1 MAFELK
7 QSMKLVQQLVMTPQL
22 QQAIKLLQLS
32 RLELVNLTT
41 QELQE
46 NPLLEESSVVDM
58 EKSLLEV
65 DAGER
70 QVERG
75 PEEVKGGLEGVK
87 DINWDEYMQNYE
99 YYPRPISPKEEP
111 GRGLEATLTKKTS
124 LVDHLVWQLRLSRL
138 SETELEAA
146 DMIVGNLNDD
156 GYLDCSIEEIAQACG
171 MEVPFLESVLTQ
183 VQELDPPGVAARNLQ
198 ECLVLQARRLGV
210 GNTIVEAIL
219 RDHIRELEKRRY
231 DIIAKKLG
239 ETLENVHA
247 AVQIITNFDPKPGRV
262 YTGEEPLYIIPDVY
276 VYKVDDEY
284 VVVLNEDGLPKLRI
298 NGYYRNILSRRE
310 MAGNDTRE
318 YIQDKLRSAAWL
330 IKSIHQRQRT
340 IYKVACSIVNFQ
352 KEFLDK
358 GISCLKP
365 LVLRDVAEDIDMHES
380 TISRVT
386 TNKYMHTP
394 QGILEMKYFFKSSIT
409 QRAGE
414 KISSET
420 IKEKIRQIIAQE
432 DPKRPVSDQEV
443 VSILR
448 ASDVDIARRTVA
460 KYRESLGI
468 LPSMKRKK
476 MF

>member
-32 RLELVNLTT
+32 RLELVNLAS

-46 NPLLEESSVVDM
+46 NPVLEESSLEDM
-58 EKSLLEV
+58 EKSLLEK
-65 DAGER
+65 DPDKQKDG
-70 QVERG
+70 G
-75 PEEVKGGLEGVK
+75 PEEIKGELEGVK

-99 YYPRPISPKEEP
+99 YYPRPMPPKEDP
-111 GRGLEATLTKKTS
+111 GRGYEATLTKKTS
-124 LVDHLVWQLRLSRL
+124 LVDHLVWQLRLSPL
-138 SETELEAA
+138 AEGEVEAA
-146 DMIVGNLNDD
+146 EMILGNLNED
-156 GYLDCSIEEIAQACG
+156 GYLDCAVEEIAHACG
-171 MEVPFLESVLTQ
+171 MEVPFIEQVLAR
-183 VQELDPPGVAARNLQ
+183 VQEFDPPGVAARDLQ
-198 ECLVLQARRLGV
+198 ECLVLQAKRFGI
-210 GNTIVEAIL
+210 GNTMVEAIL
-219 RDHIRELEKRRY
+219 KDHMRELEKRRY
-231 DIIAKKLG
+231 DLIAKKLG
-239 ETLENVHA
+239 EDLDDVLS
-247 AVQIITNFDPKPGRV
+247 AVRVITNLDPRPGSA
-262 YTGEEPLYIIPDVY
+262 YSGEEPLYIIPDVY

-298 NGYYRNILSRRE
+298 SGYYKNILSKRDLS
-310 MAGNDTRE
+310 GTDTKE

-409 QRAGE
+409 QRAGA

-420 IKEKIRQIIAQE
+420 IKERIRQIIAQE
-432 DPKRPVSDQEV
+432 DPQKPISDQEI
-443 VSILR
+443 VSILKS
-448 ASDVDIARRTVA
+448 SDVDIARRTVA

-468 LPSMKRKK
+468 MPSMRRKK
-476 MF
+476 VL

>member
-1 MAFELK
+1 
-7 QSMKLVQQLVMTPQL
+7 MKLVQQLVMTPQL

-32 RLELVNLTT
+32 RLELVNLAS

-46 NPLLEESSVVDM
+46 NPLLEESSLVDL
-58 EKSLLEV
+58 EKSSLEA
-65 DAGER
+65 DER
-70 QVERG
+70 EDQKQE
-75 PEEVKGGLEGVK
+75 PEEVKGELEGVQ
-87 DINWDEYMQNYE
+87 DINWEEYMENYE
-99 YYPRPISPKEEP
+99 YYPRPLPPKEDP
-111 GRGLEATLTKKTS
+111 GRGVEATLTKKTS

-138 SETELEAA
+138 SEVEVEAA
-146 DMIVGNLNDD
+146 EMIVGNLNDD
-156 GYLDCSIEEIAQACG
+156 GYLDCSVEEISHACG
-171 MEVPFLESVLTQ
+171 MEMPFVEQVLTR
-183 VQELDPPGVAARNLQ
+183 VQELDPPGVAARDLQ
-198 ECLVLQARRLGV
+198 ECLLLQAKRFGV
-210 GNTIVEAIL
+210 GNTMVEAIL
-219 RDHIRELEKRRY
+219 NDHMKELEKRRY
-231 DIIAKKLG
+231 DLIAKKLG
-239 ETLENVHA
+239 EPLEDVLA
-247 AVQIITNFDPKPGRV
+247 AVQVIMHLDPKPGRA

-298 NGYYRNILSRRE
+298 SGYYKNILAKRD
-310 MAGNDTRE
+310 MAGTDTKE

-352 KEFLDK
+352 REFLDK
-358 GISCLKP
+358 GIACLKP

-386 TNKYMHTP
+386 TNKYIHTP

-420 IKEKIRQIIAQE
+420 IKERIRQIIAQE
-432 DPKRPVSDQEV
+432 DPHKPISDQEV
-443 VSILR
+443 VSILK

-468 LPSMKRKK
+468 LPSMKRKNH
-476 MF
+476 F

>member
-7 QSMKLVQQLVMTPQL
+7 QTMKLAQQLVMTPQL

-32 RLELVNLTT
+32 RLELVNLAS

-58 EKSLLEV
+58 EKSLLE
-65 DAGER
+65 GER
-70 QVERG
+70 EKDRG
-75 PEEVKGGLEGVK
+75 PEEVKGELEGVK

-99 YYPRPISPKEEP
+99 YYPRPMPPKEDP
-111 GRGLEATLTKKTS
+111 GRGVEATLTKKTS
-124 LVDHLVWQLRLSRL
+124 LVDHLVWQLRLSPL
-138 SETELEAA
+138 SEKEIEAA
-146 DMIVGNLNDD
+146 EMIVGNLNED
-156 GYLDCSIEEIAQACG
+156 GYVDCSLEEIAHACG
-171 MEVPFLESVLTQ
+171 MEVSFIEQVLSR

-198 ECLVLQARRLGV
+198 ECLILQARRLGV
-210 GNTIVEAIL
+210 GNTMVEAIL
-219 RDHIRELEKRRY
+219 KDHMKELEKRRY
-231 DIIAKKLG
+231 DIIAKQLG
-239 ETLENVHA
+239 EPLEDIHA
-247 AVQIITNFDPKPGRV
+247 AVRVITHLEPRPGRP

-284 VVVLNEDGLPKLRI
+284 IVVLNEDGLPKLRI
-298 NGYYRNILSRRE
+298 SGYYRNIMSKRE
-310 MAGNDTRE
+310 MAGTDTKE

-340 IYKVACSIVNFQ
+340 IYRVACSIVNFQ

-358 GISCLKP
+358 GISCLNP

-409 QRAGE
+409 QKAGK

-420 IKEKIRQIIAQE
+420 IKERIRQIIAQE
-432 DPKRPVSDQEV
+432 DPQKPISDQEI
-443 VSILR
+443 VSILK

-460 KYRESLGI
+460 KYRENLGI

-476 MF
+476 IF

>member
-46 NPLLEESSVVDM
+46 NPLLEESSLVDM
-58 EKSLLEV
+58 EKSLLEA
-65 DAGER
+65 DAGDR

-75 PEEVKGGLEGVK
+75 PVEVKGELEGVK

-111 GRGLEATLTKKTS
+111 GRGVEATLTKKTS
-124 LVDHLVWQLRLSRL
+124 LVDHLVWQLRLSHL

-156 GYLDCSIEEIAQACG
+156 GYLDCSIEEIAHACG
-171 MEVPFLESVLTQ
+171 MEVSFLESVLTR
-183 VQELDPPGVAARNLQ
+183 VHELDPPGVAARNLQ
-198 ECLVLQARRLGV
+198 ECLVVQARRLGV

-219 RDHIRELEKRRY
+219 KDHIRELEKRRY

-247 AVQIITNFDPKPGRV
+247 AVQIITNLDPRPGRMF
-262 YTGEEPLYIIPDVY
+262 TGEEPLYIIPDVY

-298 NGYYRNILSRRE
+298 NGYYRNILSKRD

-340 IYKVACSIVNFQ
+340 IYKVACSIVSFQ

-365 LVLRDVAEDIDMHES
+365 LVLRDVAEDIEMHES

-420 IKEKIRQIIAQE
+420 IKERIRQIIAQE

-443 VSILR
+443 VSMLR

>member
-32 RLELVNLTT
+32 RLELVNLAS

-46 NPLLEESSVVDM
+46 NPVLEESSLEDM
-58 EKSLLEV
+58 EKSLLEK
-65 DAGER
+65 DLDKEKDG
-70 QVERG
+70 G
-75 PEEVKGGLEGVK
+75 PEEIKGELEGVK

-99 YYPRPISPKEEP
+99 YYPRPMPPKEDP
-111 GRGLEATLTKKTS
+111 GRGFEATLTKKTS
-124 LVDHLVWQLRLSRL
+124 LVDHLVWQLRLSPL
-138 SETELEAA
+138 AEGEVDAA
-146 DMIVGNLNDD
+146 EMILGNLNED
-156 GYLDCSIEEIAQACG
+156 GYLDCAVDEIAYACG
-171 MEVPFLESVLTQ
+171 MEVPFIEQVLTR
-183 VQELDPPGVAARNLQ
+183 VQEFDPPGVAARDLQ
-198 ECLVLQARRLGV
+198 ECLVLQARRFGV

-219 RDHIRELEKRRY
+219 KDHLKELEKRRY
-231 DIIAKKLG
+231 DLIAKKLG
-239 ETLENVHA
+239 EDLEDILS
-247 AVQIITNFDPKPGRV
+247 AVRIITNLDPKPGSA
-262 YTGEEPLYIIPDVY
+262 YSGEEPLYIIPDVY

-298 NGYYRNILSRRE
+298 SGYYKNILSKRE
-310 MAGNDTRE
+310 LSGTDTKE
-318 YIQDKLRSAAWL
+318 YIQDKLRAAAWL

-409 QRAGE
+409 QRAGA

-420 IKEKIRQIIAQE
+420 IKERIRQIIAQE
-432 DPKRPVSDQEV
+432 DQQKPISDQEI
-443 VSILR
+443 VSILKS
-448 ASDVDIARRTVA
+448 SDVDIARRTVA

-468 LPSMKRKK
+468 LPSMRRKK
-476 MF
+476 VL